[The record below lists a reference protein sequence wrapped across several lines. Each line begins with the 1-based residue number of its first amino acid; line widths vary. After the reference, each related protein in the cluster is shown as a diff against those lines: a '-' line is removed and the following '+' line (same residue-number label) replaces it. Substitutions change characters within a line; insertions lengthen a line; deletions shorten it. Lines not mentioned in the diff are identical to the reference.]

1 MENVKSRAWVKAV
14 AAVLIAAVSFFFIS
28 GFATS
33 PDSFDGTMASLDK
46 KQTTVAA
53 MMATSMTSS
62 VAISL
67 IAGDRGAPISDKL
80 ADVSGYLVIIM
91 AAIFLEKVLLTLTG
105 SLAFKILIP
114 LACLALAANAFWRH
128 GKVNE
133 TAAKVICFAIIVFLM
148 VPISVKVSD
157 AIENN
162 YKDVFEVATTE
173 EPIEEELAAVDTS
186 DLSAVEKW
194 KAAAKST
201 LGSAKDKI
209 QKWIDEGKQKIK
221 YYAEAFAI
229 MIVTTCLIPLGVMVL
244 LLWLMKL
251 FFGISI
257 PEKYS
262 WRELRGSKVK
272 HMIEDK
278 IDEKMDDKASGSMT
292 E

>member
-1 MENVKSRAWVKAV
+1 MENVKSQPWIKAV

-46 KQTTVAA
+46 KQTTVAT

-62 VAISL
+62 VAVSL
-67 IAGDRGAPISDKL
+67 VAGDRGAPISDKL
-80 ADVSGYLVIIM
+80 ADVSGYLMIIM

-133 TAAKVICFAIIVFLM
+133 TAAKVICFAIIIFLM
-148 VPISVKVSD
+148 IPISVKVSD
-157 AIENN
+157 AIEDN
-162 YKDVFEVATTE
+162 YKDVFAVTTTE
-173 EPIEEELAAVDTS
+173 TALDEELEGVDTS

-201 LGSAKDKI
+201 IGSAKNKI

-229 MIVTTCLIPLGVMVL
+229 MLVTTCLIPLGVMIL

-251 FFGISI
+251 FFGVSL
-257 PEKYS
+257 PDKYS
-262 WRELRGSKVK
+262 LRELRGSKVK

-278 IDEKMDDKASGSMT
+278 IDEHRADKADGDVL
-292 E
+292 